1 MAQVNSDGLL
11 LLLLKTGDRF
21 FLLLG
26 RGSEKAD
33 LIELAFSV
41 YILDFAAI
49 VLLYI
54 DRWA

>member
-26 RGSEKAD
+26 RRFEKAD
-33 LIELAFSV
+33 LIELVFSV
-41 YILDFAAI
+41 DILDFAAI